1 MALAYLVLAVHLAII
16 AFNLFGLVAI
26 PLGWRRGWAFVHA
39 PLWRTLHV
47 AACGA
52 VALQAVAGRACFLT
66 IWQDDLAGTATA
78 GEPLIMRWV
87 NSLVYWPLP
96 MWVFT
101 VVYAA
106 VFAYVLALLWL
117 VPLRRRRT
125 RPRRTRDVAEVG
137 RRRPWWRRRLR
148 GGDAV
153 LRPRRADG
161 PRDGRR
167 ENPPA
172 AGSRR

>member
-26 PLGWRRGWAFVHA
+26 PLGARRGWAFVHA
-39 PLWRTLHV
+39 PLWRALHV
-47 AACGA
+47 ASWGA
-52 VALQAVAGRACFLT
+52 VAVQAVAGRACFLT
-66 IWQDDLAGTATA
+66 ISQDDLAGAATA

-87 NSLVYWPLP
+87 NSVIYWPLP

-101 VVYAA
+101 VVYTVA
-106 VFAYVLALLWL
+106 FAYVLALLWL
-117 VPLRRRRT
+117 VPLRWRRT
-125 RPRRTRDVAEVG
+125 SPRRNAAVASAG
-137 RRRPWWRRRLR
+137 RRGPRWRRRL
-148 GGDAV
+148 GGGAAV

-161 PRDGRR
+161 PADGRR
-167 ENPPA
+167 GSRPA

>member
-26 PLGWRRGWAFVHA
+26 PLGARRGWAFVHA

-47 AACGA
+47 ASCGA
-52 VALQAVAGRACFLT
+52 VVLQAVAGRACFLT
-66 IWQDDLAGTATA
+66 IWQDDLAGAATA

-101 VVYAA
+101 AAYAA

-125 RPRRTRDVAEVG
+125 SPRSNAAVASAGRRSPRG
-137 RRRPWWRRRLR
+137 RRRL
-148 GGDAV
+148 GGGAAV
-153 LRPRRADG
+153 LRPRRAGG
-161 PRDGRR
+161 PGDGRR